1 MTLIQELISL
11 YVSGTVNITNK
22 RRKNMEDTIDVASKL
37 QRFMREQLKNLS
49 TIVTSGGVDNME
61 DYKYIL
67 GQIRVYEFLLQ
78 EISNLLNNKELKE
91 DAKGNVIK
99 LD

>member
-1 MTLIQELISL
+1 
-11 YVSGTVNITNK
+11 
-22 RRKNMEDTIDVASKL
+22 MEDTIDVASKL
-37 QRFMREQLKNLS
+37 QRFMKEQLKNLT
-49 TIVTSGGVDNME
+49 TIITSGGVDNME

-78 EISNLLNNKELKE
+78 EISNLLNKKELNA

>member
-1 MTLIQELISL
+1 
-11 YVSGTVNITNK
+11 
-22 RRKNMEDTIDVASKL
+22 MEDTIDVATKL
-37 QRFMREQLKNLS
+37 QRFMKDQLKNLS
-49 TIVTSGGVDNME
+49 TIITSGGVDNME

-67 GQIRVYEFLLQ
+67 GQIRTYEFLLQ

-99 LD
+99 LDWST